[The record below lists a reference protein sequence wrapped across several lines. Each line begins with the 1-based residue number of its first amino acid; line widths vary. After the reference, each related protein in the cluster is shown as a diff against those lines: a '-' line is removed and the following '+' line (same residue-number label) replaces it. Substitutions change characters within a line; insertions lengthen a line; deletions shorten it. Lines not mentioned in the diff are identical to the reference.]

1 MTKKGIIVVV
11 EGKND
16 YSKLKNIYPNMQII
30 ITNGSAISDEL
41 VANLIKLKKDNEI
54 ILFLDPD
61 GPGRIIRKHLENV
74 LSNVS
79 HAFLDTDKAI
89 SKNKRKVGIEH
100 ATEKDLRFALDNYY
114 KEDKKE
120 IYSFQDLYDFGL
132 VGNNFASYKRAY
144 IGKRLNIGYNNG
156 KTFLSRVNM
165 FSIERKLLEKCVK
178 EFDDDDIKKNKKP
191 LK

>member
-79 HAFLDTDKAI
+79 HAFLDTDKEI

-100 ATEKDLRFALDNYY
+100 ATERDLRFALDNYY

-132 VGNNFASYKRAY
+132 VGNNFASYKRASA
-144 IGKRLNIGYNNG
+144 L
-156 KTFLSRVNM
+156 V
-165 FSIERKLLEKCVK
+165 
-178 EFDDDDIKKNKKP
+178 
-191 LK
+191 